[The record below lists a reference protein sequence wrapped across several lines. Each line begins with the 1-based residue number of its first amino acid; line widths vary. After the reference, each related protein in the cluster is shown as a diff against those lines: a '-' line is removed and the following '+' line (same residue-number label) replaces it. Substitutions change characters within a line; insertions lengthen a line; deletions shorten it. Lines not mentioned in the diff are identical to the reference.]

1 MRKLFLL
8 AVLLVPSVAMALE
21 KPPEIAS
28 QIHASSPVG
37 TASYHKLFLHVYD
50 ASFWSD
56 SDGWKQFPYALTV
69 TYTMDIDAVD
79 LADHARDDMAYSS
92 DLSEAQRDHY
102 RDQLMKLWPD
112 VDEGDRITALA
123 DKDGS
128 TTFFYNGRLRGRI
141 QDPQFTRA
149 FFGMWLS
156 ERSSEPQMR
165 AELLHFEK

>member
-8 AVLLVPSVAMALE
+8 ALLIFPSVAMAIE
-21 KPPEIAS
+21 KPPEIVA
-28 QIHASSPVG
+28 QIHTSSPVG
-37 TASYHKLFLHVYD
+37 TAGYHKLFLHVYD

-56 SDGWKQFPYALTV
+56 SGGWKQFPYALTV

-79 LADHARDDMAYSS
+79 LADHARDDMAHSS
-92 DLSEAQRDHY
+92 DLSEAQRNNY

-123 DKDGS
+123 DKDGG
-128 TTFFYNGRLRGRI
+128 TTFFYNGSLRGRI
-141 QDPQFTRA
+141 SDPQFTHA

-156 ERSSEPQMR
+156 DRSAEPEMR
-165 AELLHFEK
+165 AKLLHLE